1 MKPAVR
7 RSSLLTSL
15 TDRQSR
21 SVVALLAELCR
32 HSAEARDWL
41 FEDFA
46 RNAKTRANFL
56 ALVEKDGGK
65 EKRSGD
71 SFAELAG
78 EARAWHEEAQRMQS
92 LVPRHAP
99 RLYGG
104 LTWVEMEEL
113 VGHYE
118 AGAVDV
124 GVFLLARDWKK
135 AGASAASSPRL
146 LRAASEFLNTVIAS
160 GETRLALQLANAA
173 TLLNR
178 TNAKGPKVGFG
189 YANWWKLHALLYM
202 LRHPREA
209 YRTRDV
215 RAHLATLGIQI
226 SSLDF
231 RRLCKRHGIRRDER
245 AGRPRTR
252 PSSPE
257 K

>member
-1 MKPAVR
+1 MKPAIS

-15 TDRQSR
+15 TDRQSQ

-46 RNAKTRANFL
+46 RNAKTRTNFL
-56 ALVEKDGGK
+56 GLVAKEGAREKNGGDG
-65 EKRSGD
+65 
-71 SFAELAG
+71 FAELAG
-78 EARAWHEEAQRMQS
+78 EARAWHEEARRMQS

-135 AGASAASSPRL
+135 AGAAAISSPRL
-146 LRAASEFLNTVIAS
+146 LRGAGEFLNAVIHT

-173 TLLNR
+173 TLLKR
-178 TNAKGPKVGFG
+178 SQAKGPAAGFG

-215 RAHLATLGIQI
+215 RAHLATLGIEI

-252 PSSPE
+252 SASPV

>member
-7 RSSLLTSL
+7 RSNLLASL

-21 SVVALLAELCR
+21 SVVTLLAELCR

-41 FEDFA
+41 CEDFA
-46 RNAKTRANFL
+46 RNQKTRANFL
-56 ALVEKDGGK
+56 ALVEKGDVREMNGGDG
-65 EKRSGD
+65 
-71 SFAELAG
+71 FAELAG
-78 EARAWHEEAQRMQS
+78 EARSWHEEAQRMQS
-92 LVPRHAP
+92 LMPRHAP

-113 VGHYE
+113 IGHYE

-124 GVFLLARDWKK
+124 GVFLLVRDWKK
-135 AGASAASSPRL
+135 AGTAAGSSPRL
-146 LRAASEFLNTVIAS
+146 LRAAAEFLNAVIRS
-160 GETRLALQLANAA
+160 GETRLALQLANAV
-173 TLLNR
+173 TLLKR
-178 TNAKGPKVGFG
+178 TKAKGPSAAFG

-202 LRHPREA
+202 LRHPRES

-215 RAHLATLGIQI
+215 RAHLAALSLEI

-245 AGRPRTR
+245 AGRPRKR
-252 PSSPE
+252 QSGG
-257 K
+257 

>member
-1 MKPAVR
+1 MKPPLR
-7 RSSLLTSL
+7 RSNLLASL
-15 TDRQSR
+15 TDRESR
-21 SVVALLAELCR
+21 SVVTLLAELCR
-32 HSAEARDWL
+32 HSTEARDWL

-56 ALVEKDGGK
+56 AHVNQDGASGK
-65 EKRSGD
+65 KTADG
-71 SFAELAG
+71 FAELAG
-78 EARAWHEEAQRMQS
+78 EARAWHEEARRMQS
-92 LVPRHAP
+92 LMPRHAP

-104 LTWVEMEEL
+104 LTWIEMEEL

-124 GVFLLARDWKK
+124 GVFLLARDWKRVGP
-135 AGASAASSPRL
+135 AAASSPRL
-146 LRAASEFLNTVIAS
+146 LRAAGEFLDAVIRS

-173 TLLNR
+173 RLLNR
-178 TNAKGPKVGFG
+178 AQAKGRAAGFG
-189 YANWWKLHALLYM
+189 YANWWKLHALLFI

-215 RAHLATLGIQI
+215 RAHLATLGLQI

-252 PSSPE
+252 L
-257 K
+257 